1 MAIGRGD
8 TVLFIEKWLSTLLSV
23 YNRMIQCS
31 SHFISCSSFLCT
43 GPVSDCCWRWQF
55 LISSDSVSETV
66 IRYSTVGGHRD
77 CYLDCHCHSHCNISH
92 SILSD
97 WYLLVNSMLQLY
109 NYYSSFIHF
118 QCRIRRRKRSQTNRA
133 LSDDLNPA
141 FTVLF
146 PLSEQVQLCRLFSNS
161 AECMARANPSTTTV
175 VLHMLHAAIDLCNK
189 NAYVY
194 LSVKKLVGQSTQ
206 NVRISMH

>member
-1 MAIGRGD
+1 M
-8 TVLFIEKWLSTLLSV
+8 LFIFV
-23 YNRMIQCS
+23 
-31 SHFISCSSFLCT
+31 
-43 GPVSDCCWRWQF
+43 GPVSDCCWRWEF

-109 NYYSSFIHF
+109 NYSSFIRF
-118 QCRIRRRKRSQTNRA
+118 QCRIRRRKRSQTKRA
-133 LSDDLNPA
+133 LSDDPNKA

-146 PLSEQVQLCRLFSNS
+146 PLSEQVQLCRLFSDS
-161 AECMARANPSTTTV
+161 AECMARANPGTKTV
-175 VLHMLHAAIDLCNK
+175 VLHMLHAAIDQK
-189 NAYVY
+189 SYVC
-194 LSVKKLVGQSTQ
+194 LSVKELVGQSTQ
-206 NVRISMH
+206 NVRISKSIKIPHTSCLVLQ